1 MVQYSSDYYDETYF
15 YPSFMYFYRDNEGFV
30 TAEEAKFEK
39 CTFDLIPSDFR
50 NKFTAKELSTY
61 LCISPNQSI
70 ILQTNTQN
78 ETSLVATIYFCNKF
92 FNDSCK
98 EQNVIIDEL
107 LNNFFLMSR

>member
-1 MVQYSSDYYDETYF
+1 
-15 YPSFMYFYRDNEGFV
+15 MYFYRDNEGFV

-61 LCISPNQSI
+61 LHISPNQSI

-107 LNNFFLMSR
+107 SNNFFLMSR